1 MTVSKESLHF
11 IALEDLESPVAQLA
25 LAPLKASKATRN
37 AVRKAAEL
45 VEPLYLEPIRIGY
58 ERSTE
63 FKESDELLAPAMS
76 LSLWDEVD

>member
-1 MTVSKESLHF
+1 
-11 IALEDLESPVAQLA
+11 
-25 LAPLKASKATRN
+25 
-37 AVRKAAEL
+37 
-45 VEPLYLEPIRIGY
+45 LYLEPIRIGY